1 MICKFWTPECFI
13 GVFSAVFPL
22 MLERSQWWD
31 HCHECLVEWIV
42 LPCLMGRSGIIFR
55 DASVRITVGARREQ
69 EAGEDDES
77 VLRSDSLT
85 SNQCFPLC
93 SKKNVCFPFP
103 FLFYFCYLFL
113 HFSTFTFPS
122 WFLSFFPLISFP
134 VISLLFPLTFLLI
147 SVFFSFCISL
157 YFFFFSFLFPPVS
170 HPFLSF
176 LISVS
181 FNILLPLFIF
191 ALFLFIFL
199 SIFVSLLF
207 PHPFPFLISVSF
219 YLDSFLFAFP

>member
-93 SKKNVCFPFP
+93 SKKKCLFPFP

-113 HFSTFTFPS
+113 HFLLFTSHPGFFPSFPHLLFLLFFFTFPTY
-122 WFLSFFPLISFP
+122 LSSH
-134 VISLLFPLTFLLI
+134 
-147 SVFFSFCISL
+147 FC
-157 YFFFFSFLFPPVS
+157 FFFFLYIP
-170 HPFLSF
+170 
-176 LISVS
+176 
-181 FNILLPLFIF
+181 LL
-191 ALFLFIFL
+191 LFLFISFSTSLPSFSFL
-199 SIFVSLLF
+199 SYF
-207 PHPFPFLISVSF
+207 
-219 YLDSFLFAFP
+219 SFL